1 MRRLIVFPV
10 VLAVALATGCSSGN
24 KTELNDRQ
32 MSEEEKAKMKAEDS
46 QIEDEE
52 SQGKVK
58 GGKKA
63 K

>member
-1 MRRLIVFPV
+1 MRRLIMIPV
-10 VLAVALATGCSSGN
+10 VAAVVFATGCSGGN

-32 MSEEEKAKMKAEDS
+32 MSEEEKTKMKAEDS
-46 QIEDEE
+46 QTEEEE
-52 SQGKVK
+52 SQGKIK

>member
-1 MRRLIVFPV
+1 MRRLILSVMV
-10 VLAVALATGCSSGN
+10 VAVVCATGCSGGN

-32 MSEEEKAKMKAEDS
+32 MSEEEKTKMKAEDS

-52 SQGKVK
+52 SQGKIK

>member
-10 VLAVALATGCSSGN
+10 VLAVALATGCSGGN
-24 KTELNDRQ
+24 KTELNDSQ

>member
-1 MRRLIVFPV
+1 MRRLILIP
-10 VLAVALATGCSSGN
+10 AVAVVVFATGCSGGN

-32 MSEEEKAKMKAEDS
+32 MTEEEKAKMKAEDS
-46 QIEDEE
+46 QVEDEE